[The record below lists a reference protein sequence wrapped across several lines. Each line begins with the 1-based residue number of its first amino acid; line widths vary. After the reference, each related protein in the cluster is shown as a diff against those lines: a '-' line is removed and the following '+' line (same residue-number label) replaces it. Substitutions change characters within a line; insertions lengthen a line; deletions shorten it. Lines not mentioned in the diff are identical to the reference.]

1 MVRRLLTGL
10 LLLPVMALAATISV
24 ETDRDP
30 VDQEEAFQL
39 VFLVRGTPDG
49 EPDFSPLERDFEI
62 LGHSTSVSINM
73 INGAMERNRRWILT
87 LMPRR
92 AGTLLIPSI
101 TFGKDRSPT
110 KRITVR
116 PTGARNSRA
125 ARDVRLEVELRPKS
139 PYPGA
144 QATLS
149 LRFLHAVP
157 VVAASVSD
165 PEITEGDA
173 RILQLGRDLHYQ
185 RHRQGR
191 SYEVTERRYALFP
204 RKSGR
209 LGIKPLL
216 LSARLASRRGRR
228 PGLNELF
235 NPALAPRV
243 VRRSGPL
250 ELKVRPI
257 PKEMRGLPWLPASDL
272 TLQEEWEG
280 VDGPLK
286 TGEPIKRRIHLLA
299 AGTEPGLVPEIRIR
313 ADGWKVYPDRS
324 KLQSVTAGSNLVASR
339 QQSFALIPA
348 RPGTLTLPAVK
359 VVWWNTVKDR
369 KEVATLPAR
378 SFQVTGP
385 PLQSEPEPQQPAVPR
400 EAEPPTPAGA
410 TEEEGRGTILVAG
423 ILALLLL
430 IALPALSGRRRRR
443 RQGQSMAPGRRPGD
457 PSPRRA
463 LRDLRQACQA
473 GDAQAAGRALRA
485 WAGARWPEAGSISLE
500 GIAARVGAGAARE
513 IRVLQR
519 MLYGGRAAAW
529 DGTGLWREISGF
541 RSGGEKPGRRS
552 PPQGLPPLYR
562 L

>member
-39 VFLVRGTPDG
+39 IFLARGTPDG

-73 INGAMERNRRWILT
+73 INGAMERNKRWILT
-87 LMPRR
+87 LMARR

-101 TFGKDRSPT
+101 AFGKDRSPP
-110 KRITVR
+110 KRVTVR
-116 PTGARNSRA
+116 PGGARDSRA
-125 ARDVRLEVELRPKS
+125 ARDVRLEVELRPKN

-144 QATLS
+144 QVTLS

-257 PKEMRGLPWLPASDL
+257 PKEMQGLPWLPASDL

-299 AGTEPGLVPEIRIR
+299 AGTEPGLVPEIRLR

-339 QQSFALIPA
+339 QQSFALIPT
-348 RPGTLTLPAVK
+348 RPGTLTLPAVE
-359 VVWWNTVKDR
+359 VVWWNTVEDR
-369 KEVATLPAR
+369 REVATLPAR
-378 SFQVTGP
+378 SFRVTGP
-385 PLQSEPEPQQPAVPR
+385 PLQAEPEPQQPVALQDATPPDPDEAMEPEDRWSINVPGSLSLL
-400 EAEPPTPAGA
+400 A
-410 TEEEGRGTILVAG
+410 LVAL
-423 ILALLLL
+423 LALL
-430 IALPALSGRRRRR
+430 GWRRR
-443 RQGQSMAPGRRPGD
+443 GGHGLPMSPGRPGRP
-457 PSPRRA
+457 S
-463 LRDLRQACQA
+463 LRKAMKHLRQACAA
-473 GDAQAAGRALRA
+473 GDPRAASRALQE
-485 WAGARWPEAGSISLE
+485 WAGARWPETGPISLE
-500 GIAARVGAGAARE
+500 GLAARLGTGAARE
-513 IRVLQR
+513 IRELQR
-519 MLYGGRAAAW
+519 VLYAGEAAAW
-529 DGTGLWREISGF
+529 DGTGLWREISTL
-541 RSGGEKPGRRS
+541 RDRRDKAGMHS
-552 PPQGLPPLYR
+552 PPDELPPLYR